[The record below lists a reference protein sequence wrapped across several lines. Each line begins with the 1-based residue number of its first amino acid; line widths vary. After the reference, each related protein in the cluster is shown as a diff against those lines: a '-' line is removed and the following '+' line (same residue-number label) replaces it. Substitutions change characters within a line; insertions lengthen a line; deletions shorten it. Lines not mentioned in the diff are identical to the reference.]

1 MHMHMVAR
9 RRAGYIVRKHRFCLS
24 LRTASC
30 VCARWAPDKGSTLGA
45 RAIWS
50 IRGPSLL
57 IVGKGAAC
65 VLEHVLVEHVLDR
78 LGVFGGQ
85 VLLHPRVLT
94 HVVELRLFPRVGRE
108 HHVALV
114 PGPHVVV
121 VAEGEVLAPLLGLS
135 ALEDRGEVRPLHL
148 LGLLYA

>member
-1 MHMHMVAR
+1 MHMDMVAR
-9 RRAGYIVRKHRFCLS
+9 RRAGYIVRKHVFCLS

-65 VLEHVLVEHVLDR
+65 VLEHVLGEHVLDR

-94 HVVELRLFPRVGRE
+94 HVVELRLCPRVGRE

-114 PGPHVVV
+114 PRPHVVV
-121 VAEGEVLAPLLGLS
+121 VSKSEVISPLVRIS
-135 ALEDRGEVRPLHL
+135 AFEDGREVRPL
-148 LGLLYA
+148 